1 MNTNLRLAFS
11 LFLLFIA
18 STSFGQKQYVIQD
31 LESWSH
37 LGLDYKLNKKFKLG
51 AEQQFRFQENSSKL
65 QQFFTEVGAEYSPI
79 KALEF
84 GLRYRLISVRDYD
97 NENVAILSNQD
108 RFQLYTG
115 YSHDIGRFDLK
126 YRLAVQRRRDI
137 FIGDAVDRDP
147 TSKFRFRFDLGYNIK
162 DWKWDPE
169 ISSEIFRFMKE
180 ESKTWDKFRFTIGT
194 SRKFKDIGKLN
205 LFYRIEKELTGTYPQ
220 TTYILGAGFTFKLAK
235 NDK

>member
-11 LFLLFIA
+11 LFLLLI
-18 STSFGQKQYVIQD
+18 SSSGFGQKQYVIQD

-65 QQFFTEVGAEYSPI
+65 QQFFTEIGAEYSPI
-79 KALEF
+79 KPLEF
-84 GLRYRLISVRDYD
+84 GIRYRLISERDFD
-97 NENVAILSNQD
+97 NENNPLLNNQD
-108 RFQLYTG
+108 RFQVYAG
-115 YSHDIGRFDLK
+115 YRHDIGRFDLK
-126 YRLAVQRRRDI
+126 YRFAFQRRRDV
-137 FIGDAVDRDP
+137 FISDGLDRDP
-147 TSKFRFRFDLGYNIK
+147 TPKIRLRFDLAYNIK

-169 ISSEIFRFMKE
+169 VSTEIFRFVKND
-180 ESKTWDKFRFTIGT
+180 SKSWDKIRFTLST
-194 SRKFKDIGKLN
+194 SRKISDLGKLS
-205 LFYRIEKELTGTYPQ
+205 LFYRIEKELNGTYPQ